1 MKLTT
6 NIRTGEKLHLTS
18 WKSPSDPSI
27 GRFSAGVDP
36 LKVPEVFV
44 WNDNSPHWQTGPWNG
59 RIFHGIT
66 EMNSVYLD
74 GFHLVIDNQE
84 GIATFSY
91 AFSNFSS
98 FFFLNSEGIL
108 LEREWIHGKKE
119 WIEKL
124 SVPSNDCEVYGT
136 CGGFG
141 SCNSAKNPIYGCLR
155 GFEPKNVE
163 EWKKGNWTSG
173 CLQRSPLKCEQI
185 NKTGKEDEF
194 LKLEMVKLLDFV
206 EWSSTIEDQSIKGKI
221 KLLGLERVEANAEI
235 SSQMNQVKLQDL
247 PLFNF
252 GKLATTTN
260 NSYLSNKLGQGGFG
274 HVYKGILENGLKIA
288 ASNILLDEELNPK
301 ISDFGMARIFGGNQH
316 LANTAKVVGTYEI
329 VDLLAPKQPAF
340 VERQTVLDAE
350 SSEPGRRGCFINN
363 VTVSIV
369 ERRQQ
374 AISGDQ

>member
-1 MKLTT
+1 MWFDYFVDAVDTIKSSQFIRDPDTIVSTGSTFKFGFFSPEVLWSSNVPNSAANNSTVAQLLDSGNLVLQDNANRIRIWESFQEPADTFLPTMKLTT
-6 NIRTGEKLHLTS
+6 NIRTGEKLQLTS

-59 RIFHGIT
+59 RIFLGIT

-91 AFSNFSS
+91 AFSNFST

-119 WIEKL
+119 WIETL
-124 SVPSNDCEVYGT
+124 SVPSNECEVYGT

-141 SCNSAKNPIYGCLR
+141 SCNSAKNPICGCLR

-194 LKLEMVKLLDFV
+194 LKLEMVKLLDFA
-206 EWSSTIEDQSIKGKI
+206 EWSSTIEDQC
-221 KLLGLERVEANAEI
+221 R
-235 SSQMNQVKLQDL
+235 DL
-247 PLFNF
+247 CL
-252 GKLATTTN
+252 N
-260 NSYLSNKLGQGGFG
+260 NCSC
-274 HVYKGILENGLKIA
+274 IA
-288 ASNILLDEELNPK
+288 
-301 ISDFGMARIFGGNQH
+301 
-316 LANTAKVVGTYEI
+316 Y
-329 VDLLAPKQPAF
+329 AF
-340 VERQTVLDAE
+340 DVR
-350 SSEPGRRGCFINN
+350 F
-363 VTVSIV
+363 
-369 ERRQQ
+369 
-374 AISGDQ
+374 